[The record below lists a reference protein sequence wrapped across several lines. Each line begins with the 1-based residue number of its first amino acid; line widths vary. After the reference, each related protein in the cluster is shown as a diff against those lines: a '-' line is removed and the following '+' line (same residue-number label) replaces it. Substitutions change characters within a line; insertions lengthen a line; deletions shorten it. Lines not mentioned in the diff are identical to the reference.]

1 MVRAAISRA
10 AGEERPAG
18 PNPWLL
24 LLPAGVFLGFL
35 ILASLLILRLSFGVK
50 GAEWSTWTLESYRAI
65 LSSLY
70 LKSILLTFRLSIVS
84 TAITVILAL
93 PVALFMARVTQAYLR
108 RLLLL
113 VLLLPLLMN
122 LVLQSYGWLVL
133 LAPDGLLNRALR
145 VLGLIDRPVLFLFNE
160 SGVTLGLVQTAFPLA
175 VLPIANAIRT
185 IPPSLEEAAAL
196 LGANRLRVIRH
207 VLLPLAAQGILA
219 ASLLVF
225 AFNVSAFVVPFL
237 LGGRRVSMLALLI
250 RDQMGPL
257 LNWPFGAANSVVLV
271 ALALAV
277 LAAYQ
282 HLARRRVR

>member
-1 MVRAAISRA
+1 
-10 AGEERPAG
+10 
-18 PNPWLL
+18 
-24 LLPAGVFLGFL
+24 
-35 ILASLLILRLSFGVK
+35 
-50 GAEWSTWTLESYRAI
+50 
-65 LSSLY
+65 
-70 LKSILLTFRLSIVS
+70 
-84 TAITVILAL
+84 
-93 PVALFMARVTQAYLR
+93 
-108 RLLLL
+108 
-113 VLLLPLLMN
+113 
-122 LVLQSYGWLVL
+122 
-133 LAPDGLLNRALR
+133 
-145 VLGLIDRPVLFLFNE
+145 
-160 SGVTLGLVQTAFPLA
+160 VTLGLVQTAFPLA